1 MSRPSEGECRKFTAA
16 DLDEEFHQMTREE
29 LLDEIAIRIESY
41 QEMLV
46 LNWKERQVIQSEN
59 KDLRNTL
66 ENGTHVIEAAIKE
79 RERYQS
85 LFKDIS
91 HKSLM
96 WKYSCYGMVFI
107 FISLLIMLKI
117 N

>member
-1 MSRPSEGECRKFTAA
+1 MSENKFTAA

-46 LNWKERQVIQSEN
+46 LNWKERQLIQDEN
-59 KDLRNTL
+59 KALRNAMEKDTVAMEL
-66 ENGTHVIEAAIKE
+66 AYNE
-79 RERYQS
+79 RKRLKHMTETYV
-85 LFKDIS
+85 L
-91 HKSLM
+91 
-96 WKYSCYGMVFI
+96 WKFSCFGMVFL
-107 FISLLIMLKI
+107 FIALLIYLKI